1 MYLHHSV
8 TRNCSFGIYFQK
20 TKKDKTMQIN
30 KLRQTGKDEIK
41 EETHLSFFFFNF
53 FATAI
58 KYAFSF
64 LGKKSRKC

>member
-8 TRNCSFGIYFQK
+8 TKNCSFGIYFQK

-41 EETHLSFFFFNF
+41 EETHLSFFIF
-53 FATAI
+53 I
-58 KYAFSF
+58 F
-64 LGKKSRKC
+64 LQP